1 MRLKLWTKQAK
12 EFYLA
17 MTEFLK
23 GLPAFYQYGAIG
35 ENEKKCSK
43 GKLIKSKQKQKYE
56 KLTLSLAGVM
66 IELIGYIAFFI
77 PIGFGIVL

>member
-1 MRLKLWTKQAK
+1 MYNSALLAVIFVAFSFLPIIVQHFMKDKVKNATQAWTKQAK

-35 ENEKKCSK
+35 ENEKCSK
-43 GKLIKSKQKQKYE
+43 GKLIKSKQKTK
-56 KLTLSLAGVM
+56 
-66 IELIGYIAFFI
+66 I
-77 PIGFGIVL
+77 